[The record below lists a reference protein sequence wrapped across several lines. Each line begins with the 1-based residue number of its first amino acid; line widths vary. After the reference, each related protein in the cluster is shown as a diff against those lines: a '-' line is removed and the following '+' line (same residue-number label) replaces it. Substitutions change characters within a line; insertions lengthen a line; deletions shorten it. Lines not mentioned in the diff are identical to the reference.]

1 MITETRRFLYCKIL
15 LFLCCVESSKRRNTK
30 NGMLMCALELPFWA
44 IHDVEFPLFAEGN
57 GVSLTPSDIQ
67 MYEFDAQSGY
77 RTWTVKDDADRQN
90 GERFGPLRRPGRTR
104 DADNRQL
111 LNMTST
117 FIFKLGL
124 ESGNF

>member
-1 MITETRRFLYCKIL
+1 
-15 LFLCCVESSKRRNTK
+15 
-30 NGMLMCALELPFWA
+30 MLMCALELPFWA
-44 IHDVEFPLFAEGN
+44 IHDVEFPLFFEDN

-104 DADNRQL
+104 DADNP
-111 LNMTST
+111 ST
-117 FIFKLGL
+117 P
-124 ESGNF
+124 